1 MLSRLRQGLIRFLS
15 EKRSLE
21 NPKTPLSAPA
31 AWLFDTL
38 GGPPTLSGS
47 RINERTALESTG
59 VDAALRVIAGGI
71 GSLPCHVF
79 EYLETRGRRKALQ
92 RREYNLLHN
101 SPNPRMTSCVFREV
115 VTTHALLSGNG
126 YARIELDG
134 SAKVRAIWP
143 LMPHL
148 VRPEL
153 TQNRELVYVV
163 TDAITGEEIHYPST
177 QIIHIPD
184 LSMDGVNGLSRIK
197 LHREGIGLGQALE
210 AFGAEYFGNGT
221 SLSGVLEVKK
231 TLSDTA
237 KTRLQ
242 NDWARLHSGKG
253 NRHKA
258 PILEEGM
265 EWKPTSVQA
274 NQAQFIESR
283 AFQLNEEAR
292 MFGVKPHKIGDLT
305 HATFSNIEHQ
315 AQEHIEDTLRPWVV
329 RWEQELTRKLF
340 PSGEFFVELNLDG
353 LLRADFET
361 RMAGYAQGRQWGW
374 LSVNDIREKENMNP
388 LPGEDG
394 DQYLVPLNMTTPELL
409 ANPPKPV
416 ASAQPAPEPETP
428 PANRSKQEIKQVVQH
443 LFADAINRSL
453 NYDRKDPAKLK
464 RVVGWAF
471 TPALCS
477 LAEMTHVDTDVAIEY
492 AERMHSRV
500 SEWAAEMSRRQ
511 SQAAPMEAILE
522 RELEM
527 AFNFIAEKARV
538 V

>member
-1 MLSRLRQGLIRFLS
+1 MLDRIRQGLIRFLDT
-15 EKRSLE
+15 RSLE
-21 NPKTPLSAPA
+21 NPKTPLSNPD
-31 AWLFDTL
+31 AWLFTAL
-38 GGPPTLSGS
+38 GASPTFSGVS
-47 RINERTALESTG
+47 INERTALQSTG
-59 VDAALRVIAGGI
+59 VDAAVRVIAGGI

-79 EYLETRGRRKALQ
+79 EYLQTRGRRKALQ

-134 SAKVRAIWP
+134 SLKVKAIWP
-143 LMPHL
+143 LMPNL

-153 TQNRELVYVV
+153 TADRDLVYVV
-163 TDAITGEEIHYPST
+163 TDGITKEEIPYPAS

-184 LSMDGVNGLSRIK
+184 LSMDGVTGLSRIR

-221 SLSGVLEVKK
+221 ALSGVLESKK
-231 TLSDTA
+231 KLGDA
-237 KTRLQ
+237 ALERLKL
-242 NDWARLHSGKG
+242 DWANKYGAPGK
-253 NRHKA
+253 RHKVA
-258 PILEEGM
+258 VLEEEM
-265 EWKPTSVQA
+265 QFKPIQQQA
-274 NQAQFIESR
+274 DQAQFIQTR

-315 AQEHIEDTLRPWVV
+315 SQEHIEDTLRPWVV

-353 LLRADFET
+353 LLRADFQT

-409 ANPPKPV
+409 ANPPKP
-416 ASAQPAPEPETP
+416 APAPQPATPEPEP
-428 PANRSKQEIKQVVQH
+428 PANRSKQEIKRY
-443 LFADAINRSL
+443 LRPMFADAIRRSL
-453 NYDRKDPAKLK
+453 NYESKDPAKLE
-464 RVVGWAF
+464 RFVIRAF
-471 TPALCS
+471 TPILLS
-477 LAEMTHVDTDVAIEY
+477 MAEIAGTDRDVALSY
-492 AERMHSRV
+492 AETIHTRLEAWTNEVKR
-500 SEWAAEMSRRQ
+500 ENEP
-511 SQAAPMEAILE
+511 APIVE
-522 RELEM
+522 RELEL
-527 AFNFIAEKARV
+527 AFNFIAAKESAA
-538 V
+538 